1 MITVNGITHEFNS
14 DITLQELLVRLE
26 LSDSLCA
33 VEVNNTLIPH
43 KQRDEYKLQE
53 GDTVEIVSL
62 VGGA

>member
-33 VEVNNTLIPH
+33 VEVNNTLISH

-62 VGGA
+62 VGGG